1 MQRWRCV
8 PGQNSAYVPVVGPA
22 RRRPKRY
29 GRFVVSAIGRLL
41 DELSWEGNARKYRG
55 GGNGLENVL
64 TTEVFQALDLLP
76 REAFLGRVL
85 RAAEPAGFPTVDA
98 RVALAN
104 AAERAE
110 DSSVEVLPGDLLVPD
125 VGIKAQP
132 DVVIES
138 ASSYVFV
145 EAKRIRGGSFQEEQL
160 ARELVLAATHGQGR
174 QPLLLLVLGEPPPI
188 AVKGQGRFSIEDAI
202 AAGVDAIEQRLGR
215 PVRDRAADTAVAYLT
230 WAGIAEQVD
239 VAMGAYANLD
249 PSTAKAVERIA
260 AVVIDAVARHS

>member
-1 MQRWRCV
+1 M
-8 PGQNSAYVPVVGPA
+8 
-22 RRRPKRY
+22 
-29 GRFVVSAIGRLL
+29 SAIGRLL

-85 RAAEPAGFPTVDA
+85 RASAPAGFPAGDA
-98 RVALAN
+98 PAAIAN

-110 DSSVEVLPGDLLVPD
+110 DSSVEVLLGDLLTPD
-125 VGIKAQP
+125 MGIKAQP

-188 AVKGQGRFSIEDAI
+188 AVKGQGRLSIWDAI
-202 AAGVDAIEQRLGR
+202 AAGLDAIEQRLGR
-215 PVRDRAADTAVAYLT
+215 PVRDRTVDVAVAYTT
-230 WAGIAEQVD
+230 WSGVAAQVE
-239 VAMGAYANLD
+239 AATGAYENPD
-249 PSTAKAVERIA
+249 PSTARAVERIA
-260 AVVIDAVARHS
+260 ATLIHAVARHSRPPSRTGSTSRSSAFGSTTSGFSTTL